1 MMFELV
7 NLFIMMKKGIED
19 GKIKKSGERIL
30 I

>member
-1 MMFELV
+1 MIFELA

-19 GKIKKSGERIL
+19 GKIKKGGKRIL